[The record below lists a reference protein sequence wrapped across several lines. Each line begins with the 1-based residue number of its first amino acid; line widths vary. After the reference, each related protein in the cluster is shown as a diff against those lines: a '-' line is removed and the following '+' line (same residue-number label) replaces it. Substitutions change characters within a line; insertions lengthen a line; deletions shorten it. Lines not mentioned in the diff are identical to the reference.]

1 MKLYENP
8 LSTRQRKVLK
18 LDKVG
23 RYGEA
28 KIEVIHQLDKSIR
41 YLHHVL
47 QQTHNLTD
55 EICDK
60 INALTM
66 TEFLQN
72 SLRIKKTKTWDPY
85 AYDFR
90 TVELARLFFEI
101 SADYLK
107 QNPYLKVNENL
118 PKNIQ
123 NAISDVSDFFKM
135 LSNDVLQ
142 REPDEPIDK
151 EEIILRKQL
160 HRLKETLQKFN
171 TEWGNLVEERK
182 KTDDTD
188 SLQALSRK
196 RDETTRQRNV
206 IAELINQYNLKL
218 LKKNFQ
224 KYNHPVNVY
233 CSINPLN
240 DFFISHNPHLD
251 DTLQKT

>member
-8 LSTRQRKVLK
+8 LTIRQRKMLK
-18 LDKVG
+18 SEKLGK
-23 RYGEA
+23 YGEA
-28 KIEVIHQLDKSIR
+28 KKEVIHQLDQSIR

-72 SLRIKKTKTWDPY
+72 SLRIRKAKTWDPY

-101 SADYLK
+101 SSDYLK
-107 QNPYLKVNENL
+107 QNPYLKVDENL

-123 NAISDVSDFFKM
+123 NSILDVSDFFKM

-142 REPDEPIDK
+142 REPDEPKDK
-151 EEIILRKQL
+151 EEILLKEQL
-160 HRLKETLQKFN
+160 HGLEETYQELN
-171 TEWGNLVEERK
+171 TNWNNLVNERNKIDDKNSRQMLSK
-182 KTDDTD
+182 KI
-188 SLQALSRK
+188 
-196 RDETTRQRNV
+196 DEITWQRNV
-206 IAELINQYNLKL
+206 ITKLINQCNLKL
-218 LKKNFQ
+218 SKKNFQ
-224 KYNHPVNVY
+224 KYNHPVNVF
-233 CSINPLN
+233 CSINPLK

-251 DTLQKT
+251 DTIQKT

>member
-8 LSTRQRKVLK
+8 ETIRQRKMLK
-18 LDKVG
+18 SEKLG

-28 KIEVIHQLDKSIR
+28 KKEVIHQLDKSIR
-41 YLHHVL
+41 YLHHIL
-47 QQTHNLTD
+47 QQTYNLTD

-66 TEFLQN
+66 VEFLQN

-107 QNPYLKVNENL
+107 QNPYLKPDDEI

-123 NAISDVSDFFKM
+123 NSISDVSDFFKM

-142 REPDEPIDK
+142 REPNKPIDK
-151 EEIILRKQL
+151 EETILRGQL
-160 HRLKETLQKFN
+160 HSLEEKYHEFDTNWNDLVKEK
-171 TEWGNLVEERK
+171 K
-182 KTDDTD
+182 KTDDIG
-188 SLQALSRK
+188 SRQMLSK
-196 RDETTRQRNV
+196 EIDMKEFQRNLV
-206 IAELINQYNLKL
+206 YKLQSRCKLKL
-218 LKKNFQ
+218 LKKNLQ
-224 KYNHPVNVY
+224 KYNHPDKVY
-233 CSINPLN
+233 CPINPLKN
-240 DFFISHNPHLD
+240 FFISHNPHLD